1 MKRPEA
7 RRNPQMTRRGLVLL
21 GIQAGVIGL
30 LGWRMRDL
38 QVEQADEFRLLAE
51 ENRINIRLLPPARGL
66 IYDRNG
72 KILAENRQN
81 YRVTI
86 VREQAGDVGNALR
99 RLARLI
105 PLTVEEQ
112 AAVLKEVNRRS
123 AFVPITVTEH
133 LTWEEV
139 ARVAAN
145 APSLPGITPEV
156 GLTRHYPDGAPVAH
170 VVGYVGPVSERDL
183 EKLEDPDPVLQIPKF
198 QIGKTGIEQ
207 RVEDELR
214 GEAGNSRIEVNAVG
228 RVMREIDRH
237 EGISGKDLHLTIDQG
252 LQKFAL
258 ERMAGESAAAV
269 AIELATGDIVAS
281 ASAPSFDP
289 NDFVFGIST
298 TKWNAL
304 LNNDHRPLSNK
315 PVSGAY
321 PPGST
326 FKMVV
331 ALAAQEAGV
340 LSPGETIYCPGF
352 YRLGNRRFHC
362 WKSGGHG
369 HVNLNGSLKG
379 SCDVFYYKVAERVGV
394 DKIAEMAVRLGMGT
408 KHDLPL
414 PAVSEGL
421 APTREWKKRT
431 YDQSWQLGD
440 TLNVGIGQGYMLA
453 TPLQLALMA
462 ARIATGKQ
470 LQPRLI
476 RAVEGI
482 PVPVEEPAD
491 LGISPNALD
500 HVRKGMYS
508 VVNDPGGTAGRS
520 KIAIKELAMAG
531 KTGTSQVRII
541 TADERARGVTRN
553 EDLPWG
559 RRDHALFVCYAPYD
573 NPRYAVSVVVEHGGG
588 GSAVAA
594 PIARDILLYALYGEL
609 PPLEAYPPGER
620 EKERVRRE
628 TVPQAV
634 APEAP
639 ETATPPETGPM
650 PSDRA

>member
-1 MKRPEA
+1 
-7 RRNPQMTRRGLVLL
+7 
-21 GIQAGVIGL
+21 
-30 LGWRMRDL
+30 
-38 QVEQADEFRLLAE
+38 
-51 ENRINIRLLPPARGL
+51 
-66 IYDRNG
+66 
-72 KILAENRQN
+72 
-81 YRVTI
+81 
-86 VREQAGDVGNALR
+86 
-99 RLARLI
+99 
-105 PLTVEEQ
+105 
-112 AAVLKEVNRRS
+112 
-123 AFVPITVTEH
+123 
-133 LTWEEV
+133 
-139 ARVAAN
+139 
-145 APSLPGITPEV
+145 
-156 GLTRHYPDGAPVAH
+156 
-170 VVGYVGPVSERDL
+170 
-183 EKLEDPDPVLQIPKF
+183 
-198 QIGKTGIEQ
+198 
-207 RVEDELR
+207 
-214 GEAGNSRIEVNAVG
+214 
-228 RVMREIDRH
+228 
-237 EGISGKDLHLTIDQG
+237 
-252 LQKFAL
+252 
-258 ERMAGESAAAV
+258 
-269 AIELATGDIVAS
+269 
-281 ASAPSFDP
+281 
-289 NDFVFGIST
+289 
-298 TKWNAL
+298 
-304 LNNDHRPLSNK
+304 
-315 PVSGAY
+315 
-321 PPGST
+321 
-326 FKMVV
+326 
-331 ALAAQEAGV
+331 
-340 LSPGETIYCPGF
+340 
-352 YRLGNRRFHC
+352 
-362 WKSGGHG
+362 
-369 HVNLNGSLKG
+369 
-379 SCDVFYYKVAERVGV
+379 
-394 DKIAEMAVRLGMGT
+394 
-408 KHDLPL
+408 
-414 PAVSEGL
+414 
-421 APTREWKKRT
+421 
-431 YDQSWQLGD
+431 
-440 TLNVGIGQGYMLA
+440 MLA